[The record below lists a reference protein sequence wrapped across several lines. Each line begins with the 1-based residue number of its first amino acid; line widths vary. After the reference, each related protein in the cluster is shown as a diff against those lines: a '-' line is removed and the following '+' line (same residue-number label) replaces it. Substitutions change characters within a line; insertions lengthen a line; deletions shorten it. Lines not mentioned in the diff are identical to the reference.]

1 MLNPEKLLKSFRHA
15 FTGIVIAF
23 SENQNLFVH
32 ALIATAV
39 VSAGILLDFTQT
51 DLIIVLV
58 MIVLVFSAEMIN
70 TAIEEVVN
78 DFEIQNIRT
87 KLEETISLAKSGQ
100 VNLLSAK
107 AAELKSAFVTVYL
120 KRG

>member
-78 DFEIQNIRT
+78 LLVKEHRT
-87 KLEETISLAKSGQ
+87 EAKIAKDVSAGMVLFVSILAIIVGLVIFS
-100 VNLLSAK
+100 S
-107 AAELKSAFVTVYL
+107 YL
-120 KRG
+120 F